1 MNDFRILYF
10 GVTKLQYVEN
20 HLKLC

>member
-20 HLKLC
+20 HLKLY